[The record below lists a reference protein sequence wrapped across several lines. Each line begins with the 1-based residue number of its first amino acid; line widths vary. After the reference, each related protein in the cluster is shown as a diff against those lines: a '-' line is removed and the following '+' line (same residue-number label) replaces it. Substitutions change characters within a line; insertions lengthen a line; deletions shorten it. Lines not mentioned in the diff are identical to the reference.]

1 MQTAHAI
8 VADIIKTNAIDT
20 TEFYAWFQD
29 GGYSENEANIHDAR
43 YLDLLGQF
51 VAERDDP
58 DASNAD
64 APAAVL
70 PRILNKHTHGIPA
83 GAVYIG
89 RGSPWGNPF
98 VIGRDGTR
106 AEVIAKYEAWLDTQP
121 QLLARLP
128 ELKGRGLVC
137 FCFPKSC
144 HGEGL
149 RRRANAPV
157 YEPV

>member
-8 VADIIKTNAIDT
+8 VADFIEANAINT
-20 TEFYAWFQD
+20 REFYAWFQD
-29 GGYSENEANIHDAR
+29 GGYSEDAANIHDAH

-51 VAERDDP
+51 VEERNDHA
-58 DASNAD
+58 ASEA
-64 APAAVL
+64 APPATL
-70 PRILNKHTHGIPA
+70 PCIFNKHTRGLPA

-128 ELKGRGLVC
+128 ELNGRGLVC

-157 YEPV
+157 CEPV